1 MKLTDKRFWKFW
13 AIVLICTIICI
24 FILWMKHWLELFG
37 LASFGFCCLMLV
49 GGAMAW
55 KLYKGNQWWKL
66 AGYLFL
72 ITTAIL
78 VIVLFSFVWNWNDNG
93 GRPSNI
99 PTDEGCYI
107 TANELVGI
115 IMLLWT
121 IFAPILSCVIS
132 YIAKRLLCKN
142 KETKNDISDKVTKP

>member
-1 MKLTDKRFWKFW
+1 MKLTDKRFWIFE

-24 FILWMKHWLELFG
+24 FILWMKHWLVLFG
-37 LASFGFCCLMLV
+37 LASFGFCCLMLF
-49 GGAMAW
+49 GGAASW

-72 ITTAIL
+72 ITTAI
-78 VIVLFSFVWNWNDNG
+78 FSFGLFCFVWDWNDNG
-93 GRPSNI
+93 GRPANI
-99 PTDEGCYI
+99 PPDEGSYI

-121 IFAPILSCVIS
+121 IFVPILSCAIS
-132 YIAKRLLCKN
+132 YFAKQLLCSGN
-142 KETKNDISDKVTKP
+142 SSDKELK

>member
-13 AIVLICTIICI
+13 AIALICTIICI

-66 AGYLFL
+66 AWYLFL

-93 GRPSNI
+93 GRPANI

-132 YIAKRLLCKN
+132 YIAKRLLYKN
-142 KETKNDISDKVTKP
+142 KEIKNDISDKVTKP

>member
-1 MKLTDKRFWKFW
+1 MHNHLHFYIMDETLVGVIWFS
-13 AIVLICTIICI
+13 
-24 FILWMKHWLELFG
+24 ILWILLPYACWRSDGME
-37 LASFGFCCLMLV
+37 
-49 GGAMAW
+49 
-55 KLYKGNQWWKL
+55 LYKGNQWWKL
-66 AGYLFL
+66 AWYLFL

-93 GRPSNI
+93 GRPANI

-121 IFAPILSCVIS
+121 IFASILSCVIS